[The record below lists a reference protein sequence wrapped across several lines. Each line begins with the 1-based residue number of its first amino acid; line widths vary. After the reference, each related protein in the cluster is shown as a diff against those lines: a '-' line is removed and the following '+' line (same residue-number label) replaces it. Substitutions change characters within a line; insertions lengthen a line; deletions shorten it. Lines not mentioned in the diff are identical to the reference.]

1 MFRKNVVVKTRI
13 LYRPVFL
20 YRLPGPGSLP
30 RVSMSHPIMTFQTRI
45 TQCTCNPL
53 RRRSSIVI
61 WCRSKFQQMN
71 AYKLVSSL
79 YLLVMCMEKPGFS
92 TGSLYKYDIFA
103 SKRIRVPSS
112 FKKVVLSIP
121 LTLYRPTIQTNWEP
135 LKLSIKL
142 NTFNTSRPFQ
152 IV

>member
-13 LYRPVFL
+13 SYRPVFL

-61 WCRSKFQQMN
+61 WCRSKFQQMY

-92 TGSLYKYDIFA
+92 TGGPGHCINTIFL
-103 SKRIRVPSS
+103 RRNVFVCLRVL
-112 FKKVVLSIP
+112 KKWFLV
-121 LTLYRPTIQTNWEP
+121 
-135 LKLSIKL
+135 
-142 NTFNTSRPFQ
+142 SR
-152 IV
+152 